1 LEEDLPMSL
10 KVLLAD
16 DHVVVRQGLRVLLE
30 QADIAVVGEAS
41 DGREAVELARRLQPN
56 AAVLDLAMP
65 RLNGLDAAREIM
77 QASPR
82 TATILL
88 TLYTE
93 DHHVLA
99 ALRAGVSAYV
109 LKTQAVEELVHAI
122 REASRGAVYLSPSVS
137 RAAVQAYLDKSE
149 LPKDP
154 LTPREREVL
163 QLIAEGKTTKEIAQM
178 LSMSAKTAESH
189 RGRIMEKL
197 GIHNTAGLVRYSI
210 RHGVIEP

>member
-1 LEEDLPMSL
+1 MSL

-16 DHVVVRQGLRVLLE
+16 DHVVVRQGLKVLLE

-137 RAAVQAYLDKSE
+137 RAAVQAYLDKSD

-210 RHGVIEP
+210 RHGVIQP

>member
-1 LEEDLPMSL
+1 MSL
-10 KVLLAD
+10 KILLAD
-16 DHVVVRQGLRVLLE
+16 DHVVVRQGLRALLE
-30 QADIAVVGEAS
+30 QAGLTVVGEAS
-41 DGREAVELARRLQPN
+41 DGHEAVQLARELRPD
-56 AAVLDLAMP
+56 AVVLDLAMP

-82 TATILL
+82 TVTILL

-99 ALRAGVSAYV
+99 ALRAGISAYV
-109 LKTQAVEELVHAI
+109 VKTQAVHELVHAI
-122 REASRGAVYLSPSVS
+122 KEASRGAVYLSPSVS
-137 RAAVQAYLDKSE
+137 RAAVQAYLDKAE

-154 LTPREREVL
+154 LTAREREVL
-163 QLIAEGKTTKEIAQM
+163 QLVAEGKTTKEIADI
-178 LSMSAKTAESH
+178 LSVSSKTAESH

-210 RHGVIEP
+210 RHGLIEP

>member
-1 LEEDLPMSL
+1 
-10 KVLLAD
+10 
-16 DHVVVRQGLRVLLE
+16 LE
-30 QADIAVVGEAS
+30 QAGLTIVGEAS
-41 DGREAVELARRLQPN
+41 DGHEAVQLARELRPN

-109 LKTQAVEELVHAI
+109 VKTQAVDELVHAI
-122 REASRGAVYLSPSVS
+122 KEASRGAVYLSPSVS
-137 RAAVQAYLDKSE
+137 RAAVQAYLDKDE

-154 LTPREREVL
+154 LTAREREVL
-163 QLIAEGKTTKEIAQM
+163 QLVAEGKTTKEIADI
-178 LSMSAKTAESH
+178 LSVSSKTAESH

-210 RHGVIEP
+210 RHGLIEP

>member
-1 LEEDLPMSL
+1 MSL
-10 KVLLAD
+10 RILLAD
-16 DHVVVRQGLRVLLE
+16 DHVVVRQGLKALLE
-30 QADIAVVGEAS
+30 QAGLTVVGEAS
-41 DGREAVELARRLQPN
+41 DGHEAVRLARQLRPN

-77 QASPR
+77 QAVPT

-99 ALRAGVSAYV
+99 ALRAGISAYV
-109 LKTQAVEELVHAI
+109 VKTQAVEELVHAI
-122 REASRGAVYLSPSVS
+122 REAARGAVYLSPSVS
-137 RAAVQAYLDKSE
+137 RAAVQAYLDKSP

-163 QLIAEGKTTKEIAQM
+163 QLIAEGKTTKEIAQS
-178 LSMSAKTAESH
+178 LSVSVKTAESH

>member
-1 LEEDLPMSL
+1 MPL
-10 KVLLAD
+10 KILLAD
-16 DHVVVRQGLRVLLE
+16 DHVLVRQGLRAVLE
-30 QADIAVVGEAS
+30 QAGFTVVGEAS
-41 DGREAVELARRLQPN
+41 DGLEAVRLARELRPN
-56 AAVLDLAMP
+56 AVVLDLAMP

-77 QASPR
+77 QVSPR

-93 DHHVLA
+93 DHHVLS
-99 ALRAGVSAYV
+99 ALRAGISAYV
-109 LKTQAVEELVHAI
+109 VKTQAVDELLHAI
-122 REASRGAVYLSPSVS
+122 KEACRGAVYLSPSVS

-154 LTPREREVL
+154 LTARERQVL
-163 QLIAEGKTTKEIAQM
+163 QLIAEGKTTKEVAQI
-178 LSMSAKTAESH
+178 LSVSVKTAESH

-197 GIHNTAGLVRYSI
+197 DIHNTAGLVRYSI

>member
-1 LEEDLPMSL
+1 MSL
-10 KVLLAD
+10 KILLAD
-16 DHVVVRQGLRVLLE
+16 DHVVVRQGLRALLE
-30 QADIAVVGEAS
+30 QAGLAIVGEAS
-41 DGREAVELARRLQPN
+41 DGHEAVRLARELRPN

-77 QASPR
+77 QTSPR

-99 ALRAGVSAYV
+99 ALRAGISAYV
-109 LKTQAVEELVHAI
+109 VKTQAVEELVHAI
-122 REASRGAVYLSPSVS
+122 KEASRGAVYLSPSVS
-137 RAAVQAYLDKSE
+137 RAAVQAYLDKAE

-154 LTPREREVL
+154 LTAREREVL
-163 QLIAEGKTTKEIAQM
+163 QLVAEGKTTKEIAGM
-178 LSMSAKTAESH
+178 LSMSSKTAESH

-210 RHGVIEP
+210 RHGLIEP